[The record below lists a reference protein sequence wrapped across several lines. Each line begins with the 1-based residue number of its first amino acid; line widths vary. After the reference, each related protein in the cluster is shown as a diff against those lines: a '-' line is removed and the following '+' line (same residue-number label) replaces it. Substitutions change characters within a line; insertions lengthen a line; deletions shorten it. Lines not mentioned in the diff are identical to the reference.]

1 MNCLDAPCFELASD
15 VVEAASFLHDAQQF
29 SCGPSLHFLR
39 CVINGL
45 LRASKY
51 DFDGTPNLSGP
62 SFQSSTLDFCVKI
75 KSMTGEIIEV
85 LFSEERIRRRVQDLA
100 RQITADYNDRS
111 LVLVSILRGSV
122 FFATDLARLIELP
135 LSMDFLSISSY
146 GEDSE
151 GVVRITKD
159 LEENIAGKDVLVIE
173 DIIDTGFTLKYLL
186 RTLGSRNPKSLEVC
200 TLLDRRARRIIDMDL
215 KYIGFEIPDK
225 FVVGY
230 GLDYRQRY
238 RNLPYI
244 GILKP

>member
-1 MNCLDAPCFELASD
+1 MPLLDAD
-15 VVEAASFLHDAQQF
+15 
-29 SCGPSLHFLR
+29 
-39 CVINGL
+39 
-45 LRASKY
+45 
-51 DFDGTPNLSGP
+51 
-62 SFQSSTLDFCVKI
+62 
-75 KSMTGEIIEV
+75 IIEV
-85 LFSEERIRRRVQDLA
+85 LFTEEQIRSRVSDLA
-100 RQITADYNDRS
+100 RQITADYRNGK

-173 DIIDTGFTLKYLL
+173 DIVDTGFTLKYLL
-186 RTLGSRNPKSLEVC
+186 RTLSGRNPRSLEVC
-200 TLLDRRARRIIDMDL
+200 TLLDRRARRIIELDL

-238 RNLPYI
+238 RNVPYI
-244 GILKP
+244 GVVKP

>member
-1 MNCLDAPCFELASD
+1 VADEVL
-15 VVEAASFLHDAQQF
+15 
-29 SCGPSLHFLR
+29 
-39 CVINGL
+39 
-45 LRASKY
+45 
-51 DFDGTPNLSGP
+51 
-62 SFQSSTLDFCVKI
+62 
-75 KSMTGEIIEV
+75 EV
-85 LFSEERIRRRVQDLA
+85 LFDEQQIRARVADLA
-100 RQITADYNDRS
+100 RDITKEYAGRR
-111 LVLVSILRGSV
+111 LVLVSILRGAV
-122 FFATDLARLIELP
+122 FFATDLARQIGLP

-186 RTLGSRNPKSLEVC
+186 RTLASRNPKSLEVC
-200 TLLDRRARRIIDMDL
+200 ALLDRRARRIIEIEL

-244 GILKP
+244 GVLKPD

>member
-1 MNCLDAPCFELASD
+1 MPDD
-15 VVEAASFLHDAQQF
+15 V
-29 SCGPSLHFLR
+29 
-39 CVINGL
+39 
-45 LRASKY
+45 
-51 DFDGTPNLSGP
+51 
-62 SFQSSTLDFCVKI
+62 
-75 KSMTGEIIEV
+75 IEV
-85 LFSEERIRRRVQDLA
+85 LFSESQIKTRIAALAQEIAKDYEDRR
-100 RQITADYNDRS
+100 

-122 FFATDLARLIELP
+122 FFATDLARLIDLP

-173 DIIDTGFTLKYLL
+173 DIVDTGFTLKYLL
-186 RTLGSRNPKSLEVC
+186 RTLGGRNPKSLEVC
-200 TLLDRRARRIIDMDL
+200 TLLDRRARRIIEIDL
-215 KYIGFEIPDK
+215 KYIGFEISDK

-244 GILKP
+244 GVVKP

>member
-1 MNCLDAPCFELASD
+1 MSE
-15 VVEAASFLHDAQQF
+15 
-29 SCGPSLHFLR
+29 
-39 CVINGL
+39 
-45 LRASKY
+45 
-51 DFDGTPNLSGP
+51 
-62 SFQSSTLDFCVKI
+62 
-75 KSMTGEIIEV
+75 EILEI
-85 LFSEERIRRRVQDLA
+85 LFSEDQIGARVRNLA
-100 RQITADYNDRS
+100 KEITADYTGRQ

-122 FFATDLARLIELP
+122 FFATDLARQIELP
-135 LSMDFLSISSY
+135 LAMDFLSISSY

-173 DIIDTGFTLKYLL
+173 DIVDTGFTLRYLL
-186 RTLGSRNPKSLEVC
+186 RTLSGRNPKSIAVC
-200 TLLDRRARRIIDMDL
+200 ALLDRRARRIIDIDL

-244 GILKP
+244 GVVKPG

>member
-1 MNCLDAPCFELASD
+1 MPEEILEILFRED
-15 VVEAASFLHDAQQF
+15 Q
-29 SCGPSLHFLR
+29 
-39 CVINGL
+39 I
-45 LRASKY
+45 RA
-51 DFDGTPNLSGP
+51 
-62 SFQSSTLDFCVKI
+62 
-75 KSMTGEIIEV
+75 
-85 LFSEERIRRRVQDLA
+85 RVRDLA
-100 RQITADYNDRS
+100 RQITNDYAGRQ

-122 FFATDLARLIELP
+122 FFATDLARQIDLP

-159 LEENIAGKDVLVIE
+159 LEENIASKDVLVIE
-173 DIIDTGFTLKYLL
+173 DKVDTGFTLKYLL
-186 RTLGSRNPKSLEVC
+186 RTLAGRNPNSLEVC
-200 TLLDRRARRIIDMDL
+200 ALLDRRARRNIEMDL

-244 GILKP
+244 GVVKPT

>member
-1 MNCLDAPCFELASD
+1 MPEEILENLFREDQIRARVRDL
-15 VVEAASFLHDAQQF
+15 AQQ
-29 SCGPSLHFLR
+29 
-39 CVINGL
+39 
-45 LRASKY
+45 
-51 DFDGTPNLSGP
+51 
-62 SFQSSTLDFCVKI
+62 
-75 KSMTGEIIEV
+75 
-85 LFSEERIRRRVQDLA
+85 
-100 RQITADYNDRS
+100 ITNDYAGCQ

-122 FFATDLARLIELP
+122 FFATDLARQIDLP

-159 LEENIAGKDVLVIE
+159 LEENIASKDVLVIE
-173 DIIDTGFTLKYLL
+173 DIVDTGFTLKYLL
-186 RTLGSRNPKSLEVC
+186 RTLAGRNPNSLEVC
-200 TLLDRRARRIIDMDL
+200 ALLDRRARRIIEMDL

-244 GILKP
+244 GVVKPT

>member
-1 MNCLDAPCFELASD
+1 MPPLDND
-15 VVEAASFLHDAQQF
+15 IVD
-29 SCGPSLHFLR
+29 
-39 CVINGL
+39 
-45 LRASKY
+45 
-51 DFDGTPNLSGP
+51 
-62 SFQSSTLDFCVKI
+62 
-75 KSMTGEIIEV
+75 V
-85 LFSEERIRRRVQDLA
+85 LFTEEQIRSRVAALA
-100 RQITADYNDRS
+100 QEITADYKDTK

-122 FFATDLARLIELP
+122 FFATDLARLIALP

-159 LEENIAGKDVLVIE
+159 LEENIAGKDVLLIE

-186 RTLGSRNPKSLEVC
+186 RTLSGRNPRSLEVC
-200 TLLDRRARRIIDMDL
+200 TLLDRRARRIIEMDL

-244 GILKP
+244 GVVKP

>member
-1 MNCLDAPCFELASD
+1 MAD
-15 VVEAASFLHDAQQF
+15 
-29 SCGPSLHFLR
+29 
-39 CVINGL
+39 
-45 LRASKY
+45 
-51 DFDGTPNLSGP
+51 
-62 SFQSSTLDFCVKI
+62 
-75 KSMTGEIIEV
+75 EV
-85 LFSEERIRRRVQDLA
+85 LEILFDEQQIRARVADLA
-100 RQITADYNDRS
+100 REITKEYAGRR

-122 FFATDLARLIELP
+122 FFATDLARQIELP

-186 RTLGSRNPKSLEVC
+186 RTLASRNPKSLEVC
-200 TLLDRRARRIIDMDL
+200 ALLDRRARRIIEIEL

-244 GILKP
+244 GVLKPD

>member
-1 MNCLDAPCFELASD
+1 MPLLDAD
-15 VVEAASFLHDAQQF
+15 
-29 SCGPSLHFLR
+29 
-39 CVINGL
+39 
-45 LRASKY
+45 
-51 DFDGTPNLSGP
+51 
-62 SFQSSTLDFCVKI
+62 
-75 KSMTGEIIEV
+75 IIEV
-85 LFSEERIRRRVQDLA
+85 LFTEEQIRSRVADLA
-100 RQITADYNDRS
+100 RQITADYKNGK

-151 GVVRITKD
+151 GAVRITKD

-173 DIIDTGFTLKYLL
+173 DIVDTGFTLKYLL
-186 RTLGSRNPKSLEVC
+186 RTLSGRNPKSLEVC
-200 TLLDRRARRIIDMDL
+200 TLLDRRARRIIEMDL

-238 RNLPYI
+238 RNVPYI
-244 GILKP
+244 GVVKP

>member
-1 MNCLDAPCFELASD
+1 MAD
-15 VVEAASFLHDAQQF
+15 EALEILFDEQQ
-29 SCGPSLHFLR
+29 
-39 CVINGL
+39 I
-45 LRASKY
+45 RA
-51 DFDGTPNLSGP
+51 
-62 SFQSSTLDFCVKI
+62 
-75 KSMTGEIIEV
+75 
-85 LFSEERIRRRVQDLA
+85 RVADLA
-100 RQITADYNDRS
+100 REITKEYAGRR

-122 FFATDLARLIELP
+122 FFATDLARQIELP

-186 RTLGSRNPKSLEVC
+186 RTLASRNPKSLEVC
-200 TLLDRRARRIIDMDL
+200 ALLDRRARRIIEIEL

-244 GILKP
+244 GVLKPD

>member
-1 MNCLDAPCFELASD
+1 VAD
-15 VVEAASFLHDAQQF
+15 
-29 SCGPSLHFLR
+29 
-39 CVINGL
+39 
-45 LRASKY
+45 
-51 DFDGTPNLSGP
+51 
-62 SFQSSTLDFCVKI
+62 
-75 KSMTGEIIEV
+75 EV
-85 LFSEERIRRRVQDLA
+85 LEILFDEQQIRARVADLA
-100 RQITADYNDRS
+100 REIAKEYAGRR

-122 FFATDLARLIELP
+122 FFATDLARQIELP

-186 RTLGSRNPKSLEVC
+186 RTLASRNPKSLEVC
-200 TLLDRRARRIIDMDL
+200 ALLDRRARRIIEIEL

-244 GILKP
+244 GVLKPD

>member
-1 MNCLDAPCFELASD
+1 MHMPDD
-15 VVEAASFLHDAQQF
+15 VIQ
-29 SCGPSLHFLR
+29 
-39 CVINGL
+39 
-45 LRASKY
+45 
-51 DFDGTPNLSGP
+51 
-62 SFQSSTLDFCVKI
+62 
-75 KSMTGEIIEV
+75 V
-85 LFSEERIRRRVQDLA
+85 LFTEHQIRTRVQELA
-100 RQITADYNDRS
+100 RQISGDYKDSR

-122 FFATDLARLIELP
+122 FFATDLARLIDLP

-200 TLLDRRARRIIDMDL
+200 ALLNRRARRIIEIGL

-244 GILKP
+244 GVVKPN